1 MDWNGWNGMKWDRL
15 EWTGLEWNE
24 WLEWN
29 GIEWN
34 GMERNGMERR
44 EWMEWKNGMDWN
56 GPEGTGMEWKNG
68 MDWNGLEWTGM
79 NDWGGLD
86 WTGLEW
92 LNESRIAGTFYQIS
106 QCWSHL
112 PKVLAARH
120 FFNILKWTSSSCYS
134 PARFFNNFHR
144 SMPATAETETLLRR
158 RQEPLYPKNT
168 GFRARECFHP
178 WIHMLPTSELLHVP
192 SSWHDDVVDMMRRE
206 HDDKTAPGHSAVTRK
221 FSNQTSIDKYVIKWS
236 FVEKIR
242 VTESERSH

>member
-34 GMERNGMERR
+34 GTQRNGTEGM
-44 EWMEWKNGMDWN
+44 NGMK
-56 GPEGTGMEWKNG
+56 E
-68 MDWNGLEWTGM
+68 WNGLEWTGR
-79 NDWGGLD
+79 DWNGMKEWNGLEWIGMDWNEWLGWTGLD
-86 WTGLEW
+86 WTGMIEW
-92 LNESRIAGTFYQIS
+92 KPHSRNV
-106 QCWSHL
+106 L
-112 PKVLAARH
+112 PNQPVL
-120 FFNILKWTSSSCYS
+120 ISSSKS
-134 PARFFNNFHR
+134 ARRPSFFLTFWSGLRALATVLRAFFNNFHR

-158 RQEPLYPKNT
+158 PQEPLYPKNT